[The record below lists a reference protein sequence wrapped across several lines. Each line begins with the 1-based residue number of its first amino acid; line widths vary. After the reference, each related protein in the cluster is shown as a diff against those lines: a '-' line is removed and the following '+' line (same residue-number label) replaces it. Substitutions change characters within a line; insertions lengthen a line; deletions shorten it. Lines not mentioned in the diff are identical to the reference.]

1 MNLNKIVLN
10 NVKNRFLPIPESASK
25 GYEPEPQISDFEFI
39 KELGTGTFGRVFLV
53 YHKKTN
59 VKYAIK
65 AIDKRNKHNI
75 EEKPYFHREVEIM
88 YRLNHPN
95 IVKLYG
101 HFEDNDYCFFIMEYI
116 PDGNIY
122 SLIPKHGRQKQSN
135 RIISSILKDVIS
147 AVYYLHNMDPPI
159 IHRDIK
165 PENVLMNGNR
175 AVLTDFG
182 WSNYLNESEERKTIC
197 GTPIY
202 LAPEMISQRGH
213 DGSVDIWCIGVL
225 LFELVTGKVP
235 FQGNNIDTLKK
246 NIRNMNIAWPS
257 DINYEAKDLISKIL
271 KYNPKDRLT
280 AKEILNHMYIKKY
293 FPNAVNDLI
302 LPDKNLNHKTFIVSI
317 DDPQNWDPYSPEE
330 ELEEESNDYNYKTNK
345 LIKRHHT
352 SNFKIKINIKNP
364 NYEKEKKNIINN
376 SKYNFNT
383 LNTYEKNKHIRYI
396 KNNYKRNKESNKS
409 YNNYERILK
418 FEKNDENDE
427 NDNYD
432 KYNDLLKQYDNL
444 KTKYYLLQTNYSVEL
459 DILKREL
466 KEKENKINQFKKNGK
481 LYELSERE
489 YRRKK
494 KEIKELEILYDDLKI
509 ENHELKEKLNN
520 YSNYL
525 KEEEKVNYDNNFNE
539 IRDSINGRNKI
550 KFKMAMDKL
559 RYDLDED
566 TQKYFYNIINEKE
579 KQLQKCKEEAKMKRV
594 KEKKEFSIIINKYDK
609 ALSWQEKENKD
620 LKIRLQELE
629 RKLE

>member
-39 KELGTGTFGRVFLV
+39 KELGNGTFGRVFLV

-65 AIDKRNKHNI
+65 AIDKKNKSNI
-75 EEKPYFHREVEIM
+75 EEKPYFRREVEIM
-88 YRLNHPN
+88 YRLYHPN

-101 HFEDNDYCFFIMEYI
+101 HFEDNNYCYFIMEYI
-116 PDGNIY
+116 SDGNIY
-122 SLIPKHGRQKQSN
+122 SLIPKNGKKKQSN
-135 RIISSILKDVIS
+135 RIITSILKDVIS

-165 PENVLMNGNR
+165 PENVLMNGDK

-182 WSNYLNESEERKTIC
+182 WSNYLNDSEERKTVC

-202 LAPEMISQRGH
+202 LAPEMVSKKGH

-257 DINYEAKDLISKIL
+257 DISYEAKDLISKIL

-302 LPDKNLNHKTFIVSI
+302 VHDKNLNHKTFIVSI
-317 DDPQNWDPYSPEE
+317 DDPKNWDPYEPEE
-330 ELEEESNDYNYKTNK
+330 ELVEDPKDYNYYRTNK
-345 LIKRHHT
+345 LIKRHNT
-352 SNFKIKINIKNP
+352 SHFKINLRTHKN
-364 NYEKEKKNIINN
+364 ETKNIINN
-376 SKYNFNT
+376 YKYNYNT
-383 LNTYEKNKHIRYI
+383 LNTYENNTKHIKYI
-396 KNNYKRNKESNKS
+396 KNNNYKRNKENNKS
-409 YNNYERILK
+409 YNNYDRILK
-418 FEKNDENDE
+418 FEKNDDNE
-427 NDNYD
+427 NYD
-432 KYNDLLKQYDNL
+432 KYNDLIKQYDNL
-444 KTKYYLLQTNYSVEL
+444 KNKYYLLQTKYSTEL
-459 DILKREL
+459 DDLKKEL
-466 KEKENKINQFKKNGK
+466 KEKENKIKEFMKKGK
-481 LYELSERE
+481 LYEFSERE

-494 KEIKELEILYDDLKI
+494 KEIKELEMLYDDLKI
-509 ENHELKEKLNN
+509 ENQELKEKLNN

-525 KEEEKVNYDNNFNE
+525 KEYEKLNYDDNFNE
-539 IRDSINGRNKI
+539 IRDSIRGRNKDT
-550 KFKMAMDKL
+550 FKRAMDKL
-559 RYDLDED
+559 KYDLDED

-579 KQLQKCKEEAKMKRV
+579 RQLKKYKEESKMKRV
-594 KEKKEFSIIINKYDK
+594 KEKQEFSIIINKYDK

-620 LKIRLQELE
+620 LKIRLHELE
-629 RKLE
+629 RQFNYE